1 MFTKYYS
8 DLFFLPP
15 GRPHLSLLYPFWGAL
30 PEPKLA
36 PDSGRLEALT
46 KYGSQFYHVSPEVKS
61 AKAGIL
67 PFAFLHTEECWHFAR
82 RMAEVCQKADI
93 PMLLFNNADD
103 ISPINLQN
111 TIVLRTSALA
121 SKCDQQVVG
130 LPTWSADFARYYPN
144 EEIQYA
150 AYQKKPSVS
159 YCGYIDYLQPF
170 DHVGTRLKRT
180 VSYWFGKRSR
190 YQDQGLI
197 LRGQAIRILLADP
210 TIHTNLIL
218 REGFW
223 GGKRSPI
230 EARVEYAG
238 NMQESPYAL
247 TVRGAGNFS
256 YRLYEVMSSGRI
268 PVFINTDCLLPFS
281 DWIDW
286 KKQMVWIEATERQR
300 LPEIIK
306 SFHAGH
312 NADSLLALQ
321 KQNRAIYEEWLSPL
335 GFARNL
341 YRILDRT

>member
-1 MFTKYYS
+1 MFTTYFS
-8 DLFFLPP
+8 DRSFLPA
-15 GRPHLSLLYPFWGAL
+15 GRDHQALLYPFWGEI
-30 PEPKLA
+30 PEPSSAPDANRMKKLA
-36 PDSGRLEALT
+36 EEGSRYYAISSDPSEAR
-46 KYGSQFYHVSPEVKS
+46 
-61 AKAGIL
+61 AGLL
-67 PFAFLHTEECWHFAR
+67 PFAFLNTETCLEYTH
-82 RMAEVCQKADI
+82 RMAETCQAAGI
-93 PMLLFNNADD
+93 PLIVLYNADD
-103 ISPINLQN
+103 EAPLDLPG
-111 TIVLRTSALA
+111 VYLMRTSAKA
-121 SKCDQQVVG
+121 SLQPPRVYG
-130 LPTWSADFARYYPN
+130 LPAWSADFARYYPN

-150 AYQKKPSVS
+150 SYESKPAVS

-170 DHVGTRLKRT
+170 DQMEARFKREIAYRL
-180 VSYWFGKRSR
+180 GKRDR
-190 YQDQGLI
+190 LQDQGLI
-197 LRGQAIRILLADP
+197 LRGEAIRTLLADSD
-210 TIHTNLIL
+210 IHTNLII
-218 REGFW
+218 RAGFW
-223 GGKRSPI
+223 GGKLSAT
-230 EARVEYAG
+230 EARAEYAR

-268 PVFINTDCLLPFS
+268 PVFINTDCLLPFY

-341 YRILDRT
+341 YRILDRI